1 MIGFKKDN
9 DTKIEIEKHGRD
21 AIVSN
26 PSACF
31 SYQVEDLDIDS
42 SRSGM
47 SDYFRW
53 SQTYAFADG
62 LELLPYGR
70 YNDMPQLLRDTIYR
84 NPNIPGVMEKKQQL
98 LWGQGPHLYKTV
110 YKDGKPQREWVE
122 DKEVQDWLESF
133 GHCTYLERTIQDFN
147 FMQGSFS
154 KMVNAKSTRLG
165 VNWVHS
171 VEHINPLWARL
182 ARKDGAPDATHA
194 LVSDS
199 WKAFQPEGYRDYPLF
214 DANNPGKSPISVYY
228 SKMYSFATDFYA
240 IPTILGA
247 LEWINRSTAVPLIL
261 KALAKNSINAKYH
274 VTSPALFWD
283 KKREELQEEC
293 KAKNIDYEE
302 KMLDD
307 YEKALFKS
315 IIQTLSSDAN
325 AGKIWHT
332 KTLLSPDGTNLIEL
346 GWDIK
351 PIDQNIKD
359 FVETQ
364 IKIADK
370 ADSAVSAAVGIH
382 KSLGGITDAGKS
394 DSGSEQLYAYTMF
407 KLIGVKMP
415 EMVVTRAIN
424 EAIKIN
430 FGKKGLMLG
439 FYHEE
444 AQRQEDQSS
453 KDRVKNNPA

>member
-1 MIGFKKDN
+1 MSEQIM
-9 DTKIEIEKHGRD
+9 EVEKHGRN
-21 AIVSN
+21 AVVSN
-26 PSACF
+26 PMACF
-31 SYQVEDLDIDS
+31 SYQVEETAPDS
-42 SRSGM
+42 PRNGM
-47 SDYFRW
+47 ADYFTW
-53 SQTYAFADG
+53 SQSFTFADG

-70 YNDMPQLLRDTIYR
+70 FNDMPQLLRDTIYR

-110 YKDGKPQREWVE
+110 YIDGKPQREWVR
-122 DKEVQDWLESF
+122 DTEVQEWLESW
-133 GHCTYLERTIQDFN
+133 GHLTYLEKTIQDFN

-154 KMVNAKSTRLG
+154 KMVNAKSIRVG

-171 VEHINPLWARL
+171 IEHINPLWARL
-182 ARKDGAPDATHA
+182 ARKSGASEATHA
-194 LVSDS
+194 LVSDAWS
-199 WKAFQPEGYRDYPLF
+199 AFQPKSYKDYPLF
-214 DANNPGKSPISVYY
+214 DSRNPGKSPISVYY
-228 SKMYSFATDFYA
+228 SKLYSFATDFYA

-247 LEWINRSTAVPLIL
+247 LEWINRATAVPLIL

-274 VTSPALFWD
+274 VTSPAIFWD
-283 KKREELQEEC
+283 KKREDLQEEC
-293 KAKNIDYEE
+293 KAKDIDYEE
-302 KMLDD
+302 SMLDE
-307 YEKALFKS
+307 YEEILFKS
-315 IIQTLSSDAN
+315 IIKTLASDEN

-332 KTLLSPDGTNLIEL
+332 KTLVSPDGSNLIEL
-346 GWDIK
+346 GWTIT

-415 EMVVTRAIN
+415 EMVVTRAVN
-424 EAIKIN
+424 EALKIN
-430 FGKKGLMLG
+430 YPKKGLQLG
-439 FYHEE
+439 FFHEE

-453 KDRVKNNPA
+453 KDRVKNKPV

>member
-1 MIGFKKDN
+1 MIEQN
-9 DTKIEIEKHGRD
+9 MQVEKHGRN

-26 PSACF
+26 PVACF
-31 SYQVEDLDIDS
+31 SYQVEEIDHDS
-42 SRSGM
+42 PRNGM
-47 SDYFRW
+47 ADYFTW
-53 SQTYAFADG
+53 SQTYAFANG

-70 YNDMPQLLRDTIYR
+70 YNDMPQLLRNTIYR

-133 GHCTYLERTIQDFN
+133 DYLTYLEKTIQDFN

-154 KMVNAKSTRLG
+154 KMINAKSSRLG
-165 VNWVHS
+165 SNWIHS
-171 VEHINPLWARL
+171 IEHINPLWARL
-182 ARKDGAPDATHA
+182 ARKDDAPEATHA

-199 WKAFQPEGYRDYPLF
+199 WTAFQPQGYRDYPLF
-214 DANNPGKSPISVYY
+214 DPKNPGKAPISVCY
-228 SKMYSFATDFYA
+228 SKLYSFATDFYA

-247 LEWINRSTAVPLIL
+247 LEWINRDTAVPLIL

-274 VTSPALFWD
+274 VTSPSLFWD

-293 KAKNIDYEE
+293 KAKNIEYEE
-302 KMLDD
+302 SMLDD
-307 YEKALFKS
+307 YERILFQS
-315 IIQTLSSDAN
+315 IIKTLSGDES

-332 KTLLSPDGTNLIEL
+332 KNLLSPDGTNLIEL
-346 GWDIK
+346 GWTIT

-370 ADSAVSAAVGIH
+370 AASAVSAAVGIH

-407 KLIGVKMP
+407 KLIGVKIP
-415 EMVVTRAIN
+415 EMIVTRPTN
-424 EAIKIN
+424 SAIKIN
-430 FGKKGLMLG
+430 FPKKGLQLG
-439 FYHEE
+439 FFHEE